1 MLDFFAARVNQH
13 RREGRHRSATRDL
26 CPPNL
31 LMGKDPSSENQ
42 TFTFQD
48 TSALFVLKIDVL
60 RQILPANI
68 HSSRK

>member
-1 MLDFFAARVNQH
+1 MLDSFAARVNQP
-13 RREGRHRSATRDL
+13 RREERHSSATRDL

-60 RQILPANI
+60 RQTQPTNT